1 MPPLLGLLKSRF
13 PAFLDLERLPGS
25 THCNLATNLS
35 EMEASWSLF
44 IVALFGTEPGGH
56 TALSA
61 LHSPRYLREATQ
73 DTPEITVSH
82 KGPPLVRPA
91 RLPYKSGPLSQG
103 LQM

>member
-13 PAFLDLERLPGS
+13 PAFLGLERLPGS
-25 THCNLATNLS
+25 THYNLATNLS
-35 EMEASWSLF
+35 DMEASWSLF
-44 IVALFGTEPGGH
+44 IVALLGAEPRGH

-61 LHSPRYLREATQ
+61 LHSPRYLRETAQ
-73 DTPEITVSH
+73 DTLEIPGSH
-82 KGPPLVRPA
+82 KGPPLIRPA